1 MNPIL
6 TFFFGL
12 VGGFALTQAPLSGT
26 FLASLEPLVDVIGLV
41 AIVVFAATLIYKGIR
56 AFFTSS

>member
-1 MNPIL
+1 MNQIL

-12 VGGFALTQAPLSGT
+12 VGGFALTKAPLAGT
-26 FLASLEPLVDVIGLV
+26 FLASLEPLVDVIGLI
-41 AIVVFAATLIYKGIR
+41 AIVVFAVVLLYKGVR